1 MSKPKI
7 PIYESESD
15 NEDVKKESKR
25 KLTEDEMYN
34 ITDFLEID
42 PEKDFETSIA
52 VLEEVRKGLF
62 KQLSDVQIYPS
73 KIPQLKTIIKNDF
86 ELSKIDAG
94 TAVGN
99 DAALSIGEPTTQQS
113 SDNMTRVVLRQG
125 QKTFNITIGDFIDE
139 AIDNAW
145 MTLEGD
151 HEDSTIVLNNA
162 FENTEIMTI
171 SQDEK
176 VSWNKITELSRHNA
190 NGDLVKITTDSGRT
204 TTCTL
209 SHSFL
214 TRNRNGVIPIL
225 GKDLKVGDRVPV
237 TLSTPIVENPIT
249 NIELWED
256 KIIELTKEFGE
267 FLGIYIAEGSTCKS
281 SNTVSV
287 STTQDYYINITR
299 NVLKNITNKTIKTV
313 EKNGTITGRG
323 NKLYPGKDH
332 SISNVKLSK
341 WIKSHIGSYAWN
353 KELPGFIYGCDKKF
367 IASVI
372 RGMFDGDGNVH
383 GNRKSIK
390 YHSTSVNL
398 IEQVALLLS
407 FFGIFCS
414 YQIERE
420 ECIEYI
426 NIDTNEVSYE
436 LKNEW
441 KNNNNIKTRNVKS
454 LWVLLIYGSK
464 YGKIYYDEIGTN
476 NTKKKIEMEIYVHD
490 NSPERNFID
499 QIPYCAEFINKVG
512 RGLKLPG
519 ASRNYGRWVTK
530 EANGLCIGK
539 NTLIKYVELFKE
551 KNEEKQAGFDVEIA
565 ILQQAIDADVV
576 WDKIVKL
583 EIVKTDEF
591 VYDFSVDK
599 NETFAT
605 QSGIFIH
612 NTLNSLDYK
621 EHIVVKNNKNNSIIS
636 PQIGKFVDDMMEEYK
651 DKIKIYD
658 GVTDYVDISHLNMEV
673 PCVDENGKMSYKL
686 LEAVT
691 RHPPPGGE
699 KLIKVTT
706 QTGRSVIATKAKSFL
721 QRINNKIVGVEGRN
735 LKVGDRLPIS
745 VKFPRPPENERLQSI
760 NLSRYLSKEKFVFG
774 TDLWRAR
781 EIRDE
786 YQQTKKY
793 KNNRTKE
800 EMDVYNESGRNSRWW
815 TENYGIEFVVPY
827 KRGDT
832 AMDALE
838 GKNKQYIKNKIQAD
852 EIVFLD
858 EYERKESDYQLTDD
872 ELKEFEDESDEDV
885 KNEWI
890 QKRIKNKMKE
900 KEEIIRPGFVYTT
913 KRTIGVI
920 NEIPEELELDEDFGF
935 VVGAYIAE
943 GHCDYRGE
951 QTKSS
956 QCIISNN
963 DKTFRNRIKRW
974 CIKHNLRYHV
984 QTQHDKHF
992 EGATS
997 TDLRIHSTLM
1007 CEWFKNMCGNYSDK
1021 KYIPDFTLLANDK
1034 FIKGMI
1040 DGYFS
1045 GDGSV
1050 DKTGCV
1056 TCSSASEKL
1065 IDELMMV
1072 LNMYDI
1078 FSYKS
1083 FTQIKKNNIG
1093 SKNILPGYILSI
1105 RAGNAVRFYEN
1116 FTIMIDY
1123 KQDRLNLNKNKKSK
1137 SYYYHNDFIPITTNN
1152 LYPGVIKR
1160 DILQKFLDK
1169 KIDEKE
1175 LENNFYED
1183 ENRVEEKD
1191 ENNEY
1196 IDDLTII
1203 NNAVSLEVMFDK
1215 IISIEEIESSTPLVY
1230 DLTVKETR
1238 NFAVRNGF
1246 QLADT
1251 FHLSGI
1257 SAANVT
1263 LGVPRTNEILNA
1275 SKNQKTNNLYFSLLP
1290 SVTNLKNLQS
1300 MRDKCRSTFEERYVD
1315 QVTTKHEVLF
1325 QKYNNLSSDDNV
1337 WYSMFSLIY
1346 NSNYKECD
1354 WCIRLY
1360 LNKLIM
1366 YQYNLSTEKIAKTIE
1381 NEFKDCRCV
1390 FSPDFHAIIDIYIDT
1405 TNIDTPSVILAAKKK
1420 SRKKDQKET
1429 KKSVITDE
1437 NKDIYFVSRVAL
1449 DYILDTKLSGI
1460 EGIEKVYYQLNSK
1473 TKEWKLETSGTNMR
1487 EVMNNKDVDFKTV
1500 ISNNMWEIFS
1510 ILGIE
1515 ATRKFLIEELTSVI
1529 SFGGTYIDPV
1539 HQTLLAD
1546 SMTSTGT
1553 ITSVNRYGISKSV
1566 VGILTPAA
1574 FEQSHKNMLDA
1585 PAKGVTDDLTTVSA
1599 GIIVGKHVRIGTG
1612 YCDLFTD
1619 RKKLQGMT
1627 IPKNIHRTLPVISE
1641 EVKNVTEPGLSSVF
1655 RSGGVGKVIER
1666 NNEKEK
1672 IVYVDF

>member
-1 MSKPKI
+1 MSKSNKSKI
-7 PIYESESD
+7 PIVYESESD
-15 NEDVKKESKR
+15 NEDVKKEIKR
-25 KLTEDEMYN
+25 KLTEDEMYD
-34 ITDFLEID
+34 ITDFLEVD

-62 KQLSDVQIYPS
+62 KQLSDIQIYPS
-73 KIPQLKTIIKNDF
+73 KISQLKSIIKKDF
-86 ELSKIDAG
+86 EMSKIDAG

-99 DAALSIGEPTTQQS
+99 DAALSIGEPTTQ
-113 SDNMTRVVLRQG
+113 L
-125 QKTFNITIGDFIDE
+125 
-139 AIDNAW
+139 
-145 MTLEGD
+145 
-151 HEDSTIVLNNA
+151 
-162 FENTEIMTI
+162 
-171 SQDEK
+171 
-176 VSWNKITELSRHNA
+176 
-190 NGDLVKITTDSGRT
+190 
-204 TTCTL
+204 
-209 SHSFL
+209 
-214 TRNRNGVIPIL
+214 
-225 GKDLKVGDRVPV
+225 
-237 TLSTPIVENPIT
+237 
-249 NIELWED
+249 
-256 KIIELTKEFGE
+256 
-267 FLGIYIAEGSTCKS
+267 
-281 SNTVSV
+281 
-287 STTQDYYINITR
+287 
-299 NVLKNITNKTIKTV
+299 
-313 EKNGTITGRG
+313 
-323 NKLYPGKDH
+323 
-332 SISNVKLSK
+332 
-341 WIKSHIGSYAWN
+341 
-353 KELPGFIYGCDKKF
+353 
-367 IASVI
+367 
-372 RGMFDGDGNVH
+372 
-383 GNRKSIK
+383 
-390 YHSTSVNL
+390 
-398 IEQVALLLS
+398 
-407 FFGIFCS
+407 
-414 YQIERE
+414 
-420 ECIEYI
+420 
-426 NIDTNEVSYE
+426 
-436 LKNEW
+436 
-441 KNNNNIKTRNVKS
+441 
-454 LWVLLIYGSK
+454 
-464 YGKIYYDEIGTN
+464 
-476 NTKKKIEMEIYVHD
+476 
-490 NSPERNFID
+490 
-499 QIPYCAEFINKVG
+499 
-512 RGLKLPG
+512 
-519 ASRNYGRWVTK
+519 
-530 EANGLCIGK
+530 
-539 NTLIKYVELFKE
+539 
-551 KNEEKQAGFDVEIA
+551 
-565 ILQQAIDADVV
+565 
-576 WDKIVKL
+576 
-583 EIVKTDEF
+583 
-591 VYDFSVDK
+591 
-599 NETFAT
+599 
-605 QSGIFIH
+605 
-612 NTLNSLDYK
+612 TLNSLDYK
-621 EHIVVKNNKNNSIIS
+621 EHIVVKNNKNNSVIS

-651 DKIKIYD
+651 NKIKIYD

-800 EMDVYNESGRNSRWW
+800 EMDVYNESGKNSRWW

-832 AMDALE
+832 AMEALE
-838 GKNKQYIKNKIQAD
+838 GKNKQYIKNKIENG
-852 EIVFLD
+852 EIIFLD
-858 EYERKESDYQLTDD
+858 EYERKESDYQLTDN
-872 ELKEFEDESDEDV
+872 ELKEFEDESDDEIKD
-885 KNEWI
+885 EWI

-900 KEEIIRPGFVYTT
+900 QEEIIRPGFVYTT
-913 KRTIGVI
+913 KRTIGVV
-920 NEIPEELELDEDFGF
+920 NEIPEEFELDEDFGF

-974 CIKHNLRYHV
+974 CIKYNLRYHV
-984 QTQHDKHF
+984 QTQHDKNF

-1050 DKTGCV
+1050 DKNGYV
-1056 TCSSASEKL
+1056 TCSSVSEKL

-1083 FTQIKKNNIG
+1083 FTQLKKNNIG
-1093 SKNILPGYILSI
+1093 SKNILPGYVLSI
-1105 RAGNAVRFYEN
+1105 RAGNAVRFYDN
-1116 FTIMIDY
+1116 FTLMIDY
-1123 KQDRLNLNKNKKSK
+1123 KQERLNLNKNKKSK
-1137 SYYYHNDFIPITTNN
+1137 SYYYHEDFIPIVTNN

-1160 DILQKFLDK
+1160 DILMKFLDK
-1169 KIDEKE
+1169 KIDEEE

-1191 ENNEY
+1191 NENDEY
-1196 IDDLTII
+1196 IDDITIM
-1203 NNAVSLEVMFDK
+1203 NNAISSEVMFDK

-1230 DLTVKETR
+1230 DLTVKETK
-1238 NFAVRNGF
+1238 NFAVRNGL
-1246 QLADT
+1246 QQADT
-1251 FHLSGI
+1251 FHMSGV

-1275 SKNQKTNNLYFSLLP
+1275 SKNQKTNNLYFSLIP
-1290 SVTNLKNLQS
+1290 SAANLKNLQS

-1315 QVTTKHEVLF
+1315 QVITKHEVLF
-1325 QKYNNLSSDDNV
+1325 QKYNSLSPEDNV
-1337 WYSMFSLIY
+1337 WYSIFSLIY

-1354 WCIRLY
+1354 WCVRLY

-1381 NEFKDCRCV
+1381 HEFKDCRCV
-1390 FSPDFHAIIDIYIDT
+1390 FSPDSHAIIDVYVDT
-1405 TNIDTPSVILAAKKK
+1405 SNIDTPSVILAAKKK

-1429 KKSVITDE
+1429 KKSIITDE
-1437 NKDIYFVSRVAL
+1437 NKDRYFVSRVAL
-1449 DYILDTKLSGI
+1449 DYILDIKLSGI

-1473 TKEWKLETSGTNMR
+1473 TREWKLETSGTNMR

-1599 GIIVGKHVRIGTG
+1599 GIIVGKHVRIGSG

-1619 RKKLQGMT
+1619 RKKLKGMT
-1627 IPKNIHRTLPVISE
+1627 IPKNIHRELPTISE

-1655 RSGGVGKVIER
+1655 RSGGVGKVIE
-1666 NNEKEK
+1666 KEK
-1672 IVYVDF
+1672 NDEKKEEKKEETEYVDF